1 MSEKEAAKPSVR
13 QILETLEYGPAPESP
28 AVANAWLD
36 DHGRSFGHFINNAW
50 VKPSGRKTYDSV
62 NPATGEK
69 MATTIQGACV
79 RTYIHMYT
87 CGGWNWDEEGNFNN
101 ISTILFPYQIYMLLC
116 ETFSCVALLLNM
128 QFDVCVIFSPCTQA
142 PKRMWSWPWMQLAR
156 RLRAGASYRATSEPG
171 TSTP

>member
-36 DHGRSFGHFINNAW
+36 DHGRSFGHFINNVW

-79 RTYIHMYT
+79 RTYVHMYT
-87 CGGWNWDEEGNFNN
+87 CRGWNGDEEGNFQ
-101 ISTILFPYQIYMLLC
+101 IMSVQYYFRIKYTCCYVKLFLLSSTIKH
-116 ETFSCVALLLNM
+116 A
-128 QFDVCVIFSPCTQA
+128 A
-142 PKRMWSWPWMQLAR
+142 
-156 RLRAGASYRATSEPG
+156 
-171 TSTP
+171 